1 MENVEIA
8 KMSIEDLPFVC
19 EIEQKCFSV
28 PFKKE
33 DFISYL
39 NDPYWNF
46 LVAKVDG
53 VVVGYLSYIVLFS
66 EATLV
71 NVAVLPEY
79 RGKKIG
85 QALLHELVMIA
96 DSSELTSICLE
107 VRKSNQ
113 VAINLYT
120 KYGFVT
126 VGVSKNH
133 YSLPTEDAL
142 RMNLCL

>member
-142 RMNLCL
+142 RMNLTL